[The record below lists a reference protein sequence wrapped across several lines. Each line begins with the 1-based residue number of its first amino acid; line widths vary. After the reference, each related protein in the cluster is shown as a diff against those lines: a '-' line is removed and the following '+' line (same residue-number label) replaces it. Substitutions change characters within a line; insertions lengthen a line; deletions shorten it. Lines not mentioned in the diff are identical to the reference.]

1 VVAYACITV
10 RILMR
15 IKADKKKSTPATYH
29 GGAWGE
35 RKCSSYSFTTPALDE
50 GEWSA
55 SRPGL
60 ALPPGKGPW
69 YPLYSRLDGPQIRF
83 GHRCQRK
90 FFCPCRGSN
99 LDRPVVQPVARHY
112 TDWATRFTI
121 KADSLVNPSNL
132 WYLKLIDVWDIAP
145 CSLVEVDRR
154 FRATYSLHCLG
165 DCRDDGIFNETTTCC
180 IPEGCHLCTH
190 HLLTWN
196 VILWYFLLGILI

>member
-1 VVAYACITV
+1 MRVSGQRQAPASLYPRGKDPGTHCTV
-10 RILMR
+10 GWMGPR
-15 IKADKKKSTPATYH
+15 S
-29 GGAWGE
+29 G
-35 RKCSSYSFTTPALDE
+35 LDTE
-50 GEWSA
+50 A
-55 SRPGL
+55 R
-60 ALPPGKGPW
+60 GKM
-69 YPLYSRLDGPQIRF
+69 
-83 GHRCQRK
+83 
-90 FFCPCRGSN
+90 FCPCRGSN

-132 WYLKLIDVWDIAP
+132 WYLKLIDFWDIAP

-154 FRATYSLHCLG
+154 FRGTYSLHCLG
-165 DCRDDGIFNETTTCC
+165 DCRDDGSFNETTTCC